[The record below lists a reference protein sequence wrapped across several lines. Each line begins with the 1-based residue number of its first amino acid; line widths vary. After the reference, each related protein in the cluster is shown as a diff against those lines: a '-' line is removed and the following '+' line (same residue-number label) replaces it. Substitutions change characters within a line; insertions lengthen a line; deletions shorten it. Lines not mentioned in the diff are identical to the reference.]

1 MECCGNAG
9 PPRKLLHKHQCA
21 AISTYRCMKYTYI
34 LNASVCDTRLLRGV
48 FTNRRIA
55 CGSIMSQESDAH
67 DDNPIPLSNIVRARH
82 CHHRFPKT
90 LCFFV
95 VGGVVVECR
104 CFDPS
109 KSVAHGSAGGGKNEE
124 LTHLRDLF
132 VRQVRQNTC
141 CCAHTRMALGWRE
154 LESSGLEGVE
164 KF

>member
-55 CGSIMSQESDAH
+55 CGSMILFLLFLLKSQMRTTAIQS
-67 DDNPIPLSNIVRARH
+67 LSQTLSEPATATIGFLKH
-82 CHHRFPKT
+82 CA
-90 LCFFV
+90 FFV
-95 VGGVVVECR
+95 VGGIVVECR

-132 VRQVRQNTC
+132 VRQVRQN
-141 CCAHTRMALGWRE
+141 A
-154 LESSGLEGVE
+154 
-164 KF
+164 